1 MSLEAKHNRVGSE
14 LAAPRR
20 AQRPAGDAGGLV
32 LALDQGGHA
41 SRAILFDATG
51 RDVAEA
57 QVPVATRRVG
67 SDHVEHDPDELVT
80 SLRIAAQDVCDSA
93 AARGREIGAAGP

>member
-1 MSLEAKHNRVGSE
+1 MSLEAEPNRVGSE
-14 LAAPRR
+14 LAASRGQR
-20 AQRPAGDAGGLV
+20 RPAGDAGGLV

-41 SRAILFDATG
+41 SRAVLFDATG

-57 QVPVATRRVG
+57 QVPVATRRIG

-80 SLRIAAQDVCDSA
+80 SLRIAATSVC
-93 AARGREIGAAGP
+93 